1 MFLCCGGKHLWV
13 RVRIAVAYLLRNAYA
28 QVQTGL
34 CLALCK
40 RVRHCTL
47 LYWRRRKVFLPPPF
61 AGWKLTYFQQR
72 LGCT

>member
-47 LYWRRRKVFLPPPF
+47 LYWRRRKVFLPPHLR
-61 AGWKLTYFQQR
+61 GGSLLTFSK
-72 LGCT
+72 G